1 MIIIRFC
8 DQLKLSGNSAL
19 INAYLP
25 DALNSLINMSTQYRE
40 DALSLILETL
50 SIVISVS
57 KNSNSDCYY
66 NLLLFVS
73 HVHPS
78 SRIELASDG
87 MNSHSLF

>member
-57 KNSNSDCYY
+57 KK
-66 NLLLFVS
+66 
-73 HVHPS
+73 
-78 SRIELASDG
+78 
-87 MNSHSLF
+87 